1 LRGRGVTRLVDARA
15 ADLVAQVKA
24 LTQGRGVDLALDP
37 IGGRSWRQSYDCLAP
52 LGRLGMFGF
61 AAATERP
68 GRWLPML
75 RAAAGVPWLLLTPL
89 ALMNANR
96 GMFGVNLGHLWG
108 ETATLRRWLADILR
122 WQAEGKINPVVD
134 RAFSFADAAAAHP
147 HIEARR
153 NIGKV
158 LLVP

>member
-1 LRGRGVTRLVDARA
+1 V
-15 ADLVAQVKA
+15 
-24 LTQGRGVDLALDP
+24 
-37 IGGRSWRQSYDCLAP
+37 
-52 LGRLGMFGF
+52 FGL
-61 AAATERP
+61 AAASEGG

-75 RAAAGVPWLLLTPL
+75 RAVAGVPWLRLTPL

-96 GMFGVNLGHLWG
+96 GVFGVNLGHLWG
-108 ETATLRRWLADILR
+108 ERAMLRRWLDDILR
-122 WQAEGKINPVVD
+122 WQAEGKIDPVVD
-134 RAFSFADAAAAHP
+134 RSFTFAEAAAAHA